1 MLLLLLLLLLLHKYI
16 RTENCVFRLIFFI
29 LDALIVVLFCE
40 RMFGVSMLEC
50 EFACLKTEYDRDLKT
65 KMNDITDNR
74 NSNKKHQEVTTT
86 TAAAATDI

>member
-1 MLLLLLLLLLLHKYI
+1 
-16 RTENCVFRLIFFI
+16 
-29 LDALIVVLFCE
+29 
-40 RMFGVSMLEC
+40 MFGVSMLEC

-86 TAAAATDI
+86 AAASTVAAAATDMWRQSQSQHEWSIWKAYAKMPVIPMWLVYIDKLN